1 MVVDSGSS
9 TILQVT
15 AEGIPSTITYVW
27 KKNGVT
33 LIGETSN
40 NLTIS
45 SVNVSDIGSYECTP
59 FNSRGT
65 FNSTVIQ
72 LDVKGTQSIIIN
84 VVKQFNFIL
93 LQLPLCCSVF

>member
-1 MVVDSGSS
+1 MVVDLGSS
-9 TILQVT
+9 TTLQVT
-15 AEGIPSTITYVW
+15 AEGIPTTITYVW
-27 KKNGVT
+27 RKNGVII
-33 LIGETSN
+33 LGETSN

-45 SVNVSDIGSYECTP
+45 SVDVSDIGSYECIP
-59 FNSRGT
+59 SNSRGT

-84 VVKQFNFIL
+84 VVKKLNFIL